1 MVEKS
6 VAIPI
11 NAALSI
17 ILSRIE
23 EVRNLP
29 KISKYAVA
37 IWQVCPV
44 KVYKTQNDRQSGI
57 FNKFELSKNPN
68 QSKLS

>member
-23 EVRNLP
+23 EVKKP
-29 KISKYAVA
+29 TQDIKIRCGYMAGVPG
-37 IWQVCPV
+37 QGL
-44 KVYKTQNDRQSGI
+44 QNT
-57 FNKFELSKNPN
+57 K
-68 QSKLS
+68 

>member
-1 MVEKS
+1 MCLLPYSSFMVEKS

-23 EVRNLP
+23 EVKKP
-29 KISKYAVA
+29 TQDIKIRCGYMAGVPG
-37 IWQVCPV
+37 QGL
-44 KVYKTQNDRQSGI
+44 QNT
-57 FNKFELSKNPN
+57 K
-68 QSKLS
+68 